1 MIDAAAAVTAATNY
15 TTDLGNFVNTGVI
28 TGDSD
33 TWTDPCI
40 VDCYLEATASAPAS
54 SNGKIEFVRVI
65 LQMDSR
71 VPAGVGFELISP
83 DGTRVPILPAFT
95 SLRNNPA
102 GAEFA
107 IGVNAFYGENM
118 TGTWKLHVN
127 DHVSDEVG
135 GTINSFKIII
145 YGN

>member
-15 TTDLGNFVNTGVI
+15 TTNLGSFVNTGVI
-28 TGDSD
+28 TGGNG
-33 TWTDPCI
+33 TWVDPCI
-40 VDCYLEATASAPAS
+40 INCFLSVAVSAPAS
-54 SNGKIEFVRVI
+54 SNGKIEFVKVI
-65 LQMDSR
+65 LQMNKADPEHVS
-71 VPAGVGFELISP
+71 FELISP
-83 DGTRVPILPAFT
+83 DETRVPILPAYT
-95 SLRNNPA
+95 IVRNNPA
-102 GAEFA
+102 GSEFA